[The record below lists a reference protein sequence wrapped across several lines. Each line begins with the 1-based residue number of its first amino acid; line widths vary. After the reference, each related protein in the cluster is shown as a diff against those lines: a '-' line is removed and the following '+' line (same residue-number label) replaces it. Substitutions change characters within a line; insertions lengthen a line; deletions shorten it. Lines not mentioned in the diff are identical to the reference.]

1 MKKSFP
7 PLKLILIIG
16 LVVFSCSS
24 EVEEADPAP
33 KLNERYILSVDASE
47 GGSVNNSG
55 GEFTAGTSVALTANP
70 NSEYVFVS
78 WSNGSTENPITVE
91 VSSNLSLTANFEKR
105 KYPLTLIVE
114 GEGTVSQ
121 EIINTGKRTD
131 YVSGATVRLI
141 ATPSEG
147 WIFRSWSGAEE
158 GEELSLDL
166 VMDEAKEI
174 TAVFQEVTQYTLMV
188 TAAEGGTVS
197 SEGGTY
203 EEGTEVTI
211 TAISNEGYAFTSWE
225 GIDNDEA
232 TLTVVLT
239 SDTVLTALFEAIT
252 QYTVT
257 VNSSEGGIVS
267 SNGGTFIDNS
277 QFNVTAT
284 PNEGYEFIG
293 WEQNDLLSPSLT
305 ITVTSNLTLTPVF
318 SQLNGPTLWRGNIL
332 TFSKPDGADPNS
344 EAYQDRIRDNVWI
357 TRGNNGGQLFNIALN
372 SSANKIES
380 PVGTRWAMGTLDEID
395 DLVFDYFRN
404 TVNKPKNVVGK
415 NLVLHLIEDDIYL
428 AVKFTS
434 WSNGKRGGFSYERN
448 TP

>member
-1 MKKSFP
+1 
-7 PLKLILIIG
+7 
-16 LVVFSCSS
+16 
-24 EVEEADPAP
+24 
-33 KLNERYILSVDASE
+33 
-47 GGSVNNSG
+47 
-55 GEFTAGTSVALTANP
+55 
-70 NSEYVFVS
+70 
-78 WSNGSTENPITVE
+78 
-91 VSSNLSLTANFEKR
+91 
-105 KYPLTLIVE
+105 
-114 GEGTVSQ
+114 
-121 EIINTGKRTD
+121 
-131 YVSGATVRLI
+131 
-141 ATPSEG
+141 
-147 WIFRSWSGAEE
+147 
-158 GEELSLDL
+158 
-166 VMDEAKEI
+166 MDEAKEI